1 MSVFSAAALSG
12 CGLAAGFEVGPDLI
26 GEFGDQLGC
35 DAEPADGVSFEGE
48 SVGVA
53 VSNGLAC
60 LFDNNVIRGEE
71 FGEYA
76 SNEALQ
82 WGEPFRVLG
91 LNSFVSF

>member
-1 MSVFSAAALSG
+1 MSG
-12 CGLAAGFEVGPDLI
+12 RGLAAGFEVGPDLI

-53 VSNGLAC
+53 ISDGLAC
-60 LFDNNVIRGEE
+60 LLNNDVVRGEE

-82 WGEPFRVLG
+82 WGEPFLILG
-91 LNSFVSF
+91 LWGLISIVSNVIRN

>member
-1 MSVFSAAALSG
+1 M
-12 CGLAAGFEVGPDLI
+12 
-26 GEFGDQLGC
+26 GC

-53 VSNGLAC
+53 VSDRLTC
-60 LFDNNVIRGEE
+60 LFNDNVIFGEE

-82 WGEPFRVLG
+82 WGEPFLILG
-91 LNSFVSF
+91 LWELISIVSNAMRF

>member
-1 MSVFSAAALSG
+1 MSG
-12 CGLAAGFEVGPDLI
+12 CSLATGFEVRPDLI
-26 GEFGDQLGC
+26 GELGDQLCC
-35 DAEPADGVSFEGE
+35 DTEPADGVSFEGE

-82 WGEPFRVLG
+82 WGEPFLILG
-91 LNSFVSF
+91 LWGLISIVSNVIRN